1 MKIFLCITLLLFVA
15 CSANPPQEKRVE
27 MLVKVYLDSLNTN
40 TKDYEILKY
49 KNLQPIYNT
58 VNDDPNYERYKNA
71 PLKLDSIRVHFKAQI
86 TAWVI
91 YVKFRGTDQF
101 DNLGIH
107 YSQCW
112 IDKNLS
118 KCLVILPSVER

>member
-1 MKIFLCITLLLFVA
+1 MKKILFITLLFFVA
-15 CSANPPQEKRVE
+15 CSTNPPQERKAE
-27 MLVKVYLDSLNTN
+27 ILVKVYLDSLNNN

-58 VNDDPNYERYKNA
+58 VNNDPNYERYKNL
-71 PLKLDSIRVHFKAQI
+71 PLKLDSIRIHFKPQI

-91 YVKFRGTDQF
+91 YVKFRGKDQF
-101 DNLGIH
+101 NNLGIH

-112 IDKNLS
+112 INKNLS
-118 KCLVILPSVER
+118 KCVVVLPSVER